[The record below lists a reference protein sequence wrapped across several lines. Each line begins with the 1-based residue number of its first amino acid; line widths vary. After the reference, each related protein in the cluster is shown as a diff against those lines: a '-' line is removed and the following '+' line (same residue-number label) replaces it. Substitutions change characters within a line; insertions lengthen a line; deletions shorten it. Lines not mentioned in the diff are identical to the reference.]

1 MTDHQLLEAYT
12 AARDTRAF
20 SCFVDRHE
28 ARLISY
34 AGALLRDSGLA
45 QDVAQEVFF
54 RVARHPERVL
64 EFFDRTQQTPEI
76 HGARNWLLKVAREL
90 SLDRLRKRYLEKREW
105 PKVEAS
111 RPTQASAT
119 LQPEQNAE
127 ATEELDRMRVAI
139 QKLPPRLREL
149 VALKVQQHKSY
160 KEIAELTGLT
170 ATHVG
175 VLLHQALQEL
185 AKELNP

>member
-54 RVARHPERVL
+54 KVARHPERVL
-64 EFFDRTQQTPEI
+64 EFFDRTQQTPEL

-105 PKVEAS
+105 PNVEAS
-111 RPTQASAT
+111 RPASPAT
-119 LQPEQNAE
+119 AVDQKAE
-127 ATEELDRMRVAI
+127 ANEELDRMRVAI
-139 QKLPPRLREL
+139 QKLSPRLREL
-149 VALKVQQHKSY
+149 VVLKVQQHKSY